1 MLDILKLNLT
11 ETSKIFYGENYE
23 WKNTL
28 TRTFFFFKLVNR
40 NGFQSLCSGL
50 VLRYPDVFVDFL
62 LFVELSEQGA
72 QSVAG
77 ASTRPIGSGGRETR
91 CTTWRASRARHA
103 NASCRPGRN
112 LPCTSTKS
120 SARPTTWRRL
130 TEGTA
135 PTTVRRSQYSGQL
148 LSLGEMISA
157 FFFHLIPNFLNFFL
171 WNS

>member
-1 MLDILKLNLT
+1 
-11 ETSKIFYGENYE
+11 
-23 WKNTL
+23 
-28 TRTFFFFKLVNR
+28 
-40 NGFQSLCSGL
+40 LCSGL

-157 FFFHLIPNFLNFFL
+157 FFPPYSQLLKLLPMKFLTAYWYPKKCKTMPMNEKPFVTEKSHLYCPTTLILFPL
-171 WNS
+171 